1 MKKRVINRDNFFKLT
16 CAIVQDV
23 GLPPPLSNEL
33 RMEIEMKKNMFSF
46 TSAIVGVM
54 APLLLFAAIEII
66 KFSDI
71 LLISSLS
78 LYGVSIVCTIIA
90 VKRKE
95 KNKIKYIPLI
105 SLIPFTL
112 YQLLI
117 LLVYSLG
124 KFING

>member
-1 MKKRVINRDNFFKLT
+1 
-16 CAIVQDV
+16 
-23 GLPPPLSNEL
+23 
-33 RMEIEMKKNMFSF
+33 MKKNMFSF

-105 SLIPFTL
+105 TFIPITL
-112 YQLLI
+112 YQILI